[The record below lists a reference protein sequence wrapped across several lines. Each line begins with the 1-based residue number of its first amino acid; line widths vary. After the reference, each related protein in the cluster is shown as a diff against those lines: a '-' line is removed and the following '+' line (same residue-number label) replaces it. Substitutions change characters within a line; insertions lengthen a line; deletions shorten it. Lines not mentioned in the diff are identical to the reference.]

1 MANEK
6 DISELEDE
14 NLEAIEAEETDEG
27 LEEET
32 EELEERNK
40 ANKFKKDLYVA
51 KKGVEH
57 ATKNLGFSPKDH
69 VSMSSAF
76 GHDKPTER
84 DNMKALLKD
93 YKRRGRKSV
102 KEEAELDEAAIKFHY
117 EGPKGAAHIKKDPE
131 TGEHVVRFWKKTDSG
146 LKRHEAADYFTDD
159 KSDAHGTAKKM
170 VNEETTAS
178 NSLKPNSMPSDPM
191 SKVGIMN
198 SMMGMMNGM
207 KQEDLTKFFQATMAQ
222 FGPNKEYGVG
232 DNSAKNRASVAM
244 KEDLESI
251 FDGSELSEEF
261 KTATTTLFEAALS
274 ARVIAET
281 ARLEEEYEAAL
292 QEEVAA
298 ISEELVS
305 NLDAYLSYA
314 VDNFMKENEVA
325 IESSL
330 RNELTE
336 EFIDGLKNLF
346 AEHYINIPEDKVD
359 ALEALAEKVED
370 LESSLHEA
378 ITENTELREALMVES
393 AKNVFEELSADLAMT
408 QQEKFAALAEGIE
421 FDGDVETYA
430 KKLSII
436 KESYFNKES
445 KNYSSN
451 IIEESFEEPSNGT
464 VIADPQVNRY
474 VQAIAR
480 TVKK

>member
-1 MANEK
+1 MANKK
-6 DISELEDE
+6 DINELEDE

-27 LEEET
+27 LE
-32 EELEERNK
+32 
-40 ANKFKKDLYVA
+40 
-51 KKGVEH
+51 
-57 ATKNLGFSPKDH
+57 
-69 VSMSSAF
+69 
-76 GHDKPTER
+76 
-84 DNMKALLKD
+84 
-93 YKRRGRKSV
+93 
-102 KEEAELDEAAIKFHY
+102 
-117 EGPKGAAHIKKDPE
+117 
-131 TGEHVVRFWKKTDSG
+131 
-146 LKRHEAADYFTDD
+146 
-159 KSDAHGTAKKM
+159 
-170 VNEETTAS
+170 EETTAS

-198 SMMGMMNGM
+198 SMMSMMNGM

-244 KEDLESI
+244 KEDLDTI

-261 KTATTTLFEAALS
+261 KEATTTLFEAALS

-281 ARLEEEYEAAL
+281 ARLEEEYAIAL
-292 QEEVAA
+292 EEEVAA
-298 ISEELVS
+298 ISEELVG
-305 NLDAYLSYA
+305 NLDAYLSY
-314 VDNFMKENEVA
+314 VTENFMKENEVA
-325 IESSL
+325 IESAL

-336 EFIDGLKNLF
+336 EFIEGLRNLF
-346 AEHYINIPEDKVD
+346 AEHYINVPEEKVN
-359 ALEALAEKVED
+359 ALDALAEKVEE

-378 ITENTELREALMVES
+378 ITENNELRGALMLES
-393 AKNVFEELSADLAMT
+393 AKNIFDELSADLAMT

-451 IIEESFEEPSNGT
+451 ILEESFEEPSNGT

>member
-1 MANEK
+1 MANKK

-14 NLEAIEAEETDEG
+14 TVEAIEAAETEDEG

-32 EELEERNK
+32 
-40 ANKFKKDLYVA
+40 
-51 KKGVEH
+51 
-57 ATKNLGFSPKDH
+57 T
-69 VSMSSAF
+69 
-76 GHDKPTER
+76 
-84 DNMKALLKD
+84 
-93 YKRRGRKSV
+93 
-102 KEEAELDEAAIKFHY
+102 AA
-117 EGPKGAAHIKKDPE
+117 
-131 TGEHVVRFWKKTDSG
+131 S
-146 LKRHEAADYFTDD
+146 
-159 KSDAHGTAKKM
+159 
-170 VNEETTAS
+170 
-178 NSLKPNSMPSDPM
+178 SLKPGSKPSDPM

-222 FGPNKEYGVG
+222 FGPNKEYGIG

-298 ISEELVS
+298 LSEELVN

-330 RNELTE
+330 RNELAE

-359 ALEALAEKVED
+359 VLEALAEKVDD

-393 AKNVFEELSADLAMT
+393 AKNIFEELASDLAMT

-421 FDGDVETYA
+421 FDGDLETYA

-436 KESYFNKES
+436 KESYFNKEP

-451 IIEESFEEPSNGT
+451 IIEESFEEPSTN
-464 VIADPQVNRY
+464 VSVDPQVNRY